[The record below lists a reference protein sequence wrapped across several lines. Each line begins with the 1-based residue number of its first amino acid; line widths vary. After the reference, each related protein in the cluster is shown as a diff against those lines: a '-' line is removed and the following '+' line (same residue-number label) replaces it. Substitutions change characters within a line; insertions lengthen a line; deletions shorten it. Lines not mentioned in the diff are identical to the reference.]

1 MESTVENAHHRPWG
15 DRRCDLHPTNEFSR
29 IHAILSYRSSKVSS
43 SFTECCRE
51 RGLKAIESLLAM
63 AGLLEDEKE
72 FLLPF
77 HSYPH
82 DGMGTDSVVPNTGF
96 A

>member
-29 IHAILSYRSSKVSS
+29 IHAILSYRSSSILIVYGMLSGG
-43 SFTECCRE
+43 
-51 RGLKAIESLLAM
+51 GLKALESLLALV
-63 AGLLEDEKE
+63 ALLQDETGVPSP
-72 FLLPF
+72 L
-77 HSYPH
+77 HSH
-82 DGMGTDSVVPNTGF
+82 SHHRMGTDSIAPNIGF